1 MNLKEAMHARRLVL
15 LASVLLVISL
25 LLLAAPR
32 GFAGDKPSF
41 KALVFSKTAGFRHDA
56 IPEAIAAFRKLGAE
70 NNFASDFT
78 EDAGAFND
86 ANLDKYDVV
95 VFLLTTGEVL
105 DPSQRSAFERF
116 IRKGRGYAGIH
127 SASDTGYEWP
137 FYGELV
143 GAYFKHHPQIQSA
156 RIRVEDSAH
165 PSTSFLP
172 GVWERTDEWYGFRTN
187 PREKVHVLM
196 TLDESTY
203 RGGEMGGDHPIA
215 WCREFSGGRSWY
227 TALGHTKESYTEPLF
242 LQHMLGGLQW
252 AAGIPL
258 QQTQASATQRCNQH

>member
-1 MNLKEAMHARRLVL
+1 
-15 LASVLLVISL
+15 
-25 LLLAAPR
+25 LLAAPR
-32 GFAGDKPSF
+32 GFPGDKPSF

-203 RGGEMGGDHPIA
+203 RGGEMGADHPIA